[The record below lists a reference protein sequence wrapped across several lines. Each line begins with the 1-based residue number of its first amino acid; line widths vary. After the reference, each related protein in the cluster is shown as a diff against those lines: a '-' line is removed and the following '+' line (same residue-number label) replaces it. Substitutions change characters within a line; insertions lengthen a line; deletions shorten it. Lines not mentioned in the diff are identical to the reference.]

1 MSNRDGPEDAM
12 GWMIIAGIA
21 MAAMALLF
29 VGVLIALVLTLVCFW
44 AWNEEREVFGEKI
57 TPQEARTFVACGV
70 VGGVICGVLGAITDA
85 NSTGENVAGWFA
97 IGGYMFGSLGYAG
110 LLGMQHEREEKE
122 RALQAEERRYVQMH
136 QSPPARE
143 ARGPLR
149 SFDYAS
155 WDDEE
160 TRH

>member
-1 MSNRDGPEDAM
+1 MSNRNDSEDAM
-12 GWMIIAGIA
+12 GWIVLAGAA
-21 MAAMALLF
+21 MAAVAFLF
-29 VGVLIALVLTLVCFW
+29 VGVIIAVGLTLVCFW

-57 TPQEARTFVACGV
+57 TPQEARTFVTCGI
-70 VGGVICGVLGAITDA
+70 VGGVIGGVLGAITDA
-85 NSTGENVAGWFA
+85 NSTGENIAGWFA
-97 IGGYMFGSLGYAG
+97 IGGYMFGSFGYAG
-110 LLGMQHEREEKE
+110 LLGMQHEREEKA
-122 RALQAEERRYVQMH
+122 RALQADERRYVQMH

-143 ARGPLR
+143 VREPLR